1 MVGYLCFMKSIELRI
16 GNLINYP
23 NWNKDGTAALFRIR
37 DIYTDNDKIGLTNG
51 VIQLPSTKLDYI
63 NPIPLTEEWL
73 LKFGFHYT
81 NDEWIVLFWV
91 NGRVIFTIE
100 YTGKIFIEEKTRV
113 HLKYVHQLQNL
124 YFALTEDEL
133 SI

>member
-23 NWNKDGTAALFRIR
+23 NWNIDGTAALFRIR
-37 DIYTDNDKIGLTNG
+37 DIYTDNGKIGLTNG

-91 NGRVIFTIE
+91 NGRVIFAIE
-100 YTGKIFIEEKTRV
+100 YTGKIFIEAKTRV
-113 HLKYVHQLQNL
+113 HIKYVHQLQNL
-124 YFALTEDEL
+124 YFALTEEEL